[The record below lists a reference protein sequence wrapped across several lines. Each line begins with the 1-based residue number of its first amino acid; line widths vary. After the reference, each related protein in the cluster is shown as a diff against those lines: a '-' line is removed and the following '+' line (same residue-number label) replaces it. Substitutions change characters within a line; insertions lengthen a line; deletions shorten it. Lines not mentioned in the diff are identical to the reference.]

1 MTREQ
6 AIKRWTEIIPAVWRA
21 ELTLRQK
28 WQGRLAE
35 AKFMPADKVRK
46 LSEVYI
52 RAVAEEIVSKTSD
65 EQLKEMDDG
74 CNKNDNKNA

>member
-6 AIKRWTEIIPAVWRA
+6 AIKRWVEIIPAVWRA
-21 ELTLRQK
+21 ELTLRLK

-65 EQLKEMDDG
+65 EQLKEMDNG
-74 CNKNDNKNA
+74 YNKNDNKNA